1 MTLGP
6 GGEQIACTI
15 TGTDSDDVLVGT
27 DGADVIC
34 GLGGNDVLH
43 GLAGNDTLRG
53 GRGNDRLYGGRGK
66 DTLNGNRGN
75 DRLYGQ
81 AGADTL
87 IGGRG
92 NDRLYGQ
99 AGSEYGQP
107 NADTLIGGRGND
119 RLYGGRGADTLN
131 GNRGNDQ
138 LHGQAGADTLNGGKG
153 ADTLKG
159 GPGHDHALIGPGD
172 RHHSIETPEQ
182 EEAASDR
189 VDLGAFNDY
198 GPADADPT
206 LLGVDAEVLVGT
218 LGNGLRYYLR
228 SNDSPAESV
237 EMRLVVNAGAV
248 LDPEGAEGIAHF
260 LEHMLFKGTE
270 RFSKNEL
277 VQALRSIGTDF
288 GPDLNA
294 YTSADETVYMFDFQL
309 DDPEAL
315 DLAFEVLSEWVSAAT
330 LRPEDVEAERGVVLD
345 EYRLRDESAS
355 GRIGGFLDAIY
366 YTGSIYEGM
375 LIGGNEESIAAITAE
390 QLREFYET
398 WYRPDNVAVVV
409 VGDLPVTEME
419 QKVEQF
425 FGGLEARADPLPAQ
439 PERHA
444 FTADFVAEPL
454 TDVVTD
460 SDFGF
465 VSMSIDWQLP
475 AWPASTAGG
484 ARLGYMEAVIAQM
497 LEIRLDTAFRAG
509 LMSQASEPSMV
520 LWQQARGLRLYGTNL
535 RGPDLQQ
542 ATIDYLSVLEGAAH
556 YGFTQDEL
564 EQAVS
569 GELTAL
575 EALLDSVETI
585 QSSGYA
591 ERYVLNFVRG
601 EGIESTAERVAR
613 LGALLDTF
621 TVEEM
626 TAHLRWLLENA
637 PPLVVSLGDDP
648 ANVPTASE
656 LQAAIEAVV
665 PVPPP
670 EPEEQVETLLVSP
683 GPVAATSEQALD
695 VFEGAYE
702 WVFGNGATVV
712 FAPSDLAAN
721 QVSVTAQSLGGWS
734 LLPVGSSAVRRHA
747 AAAVAASGVGEISAT
762 QLDEYLA
769 TTTARVSPYISEFT
783 EGFSGSASPDDLDDL
798 FSLLHLYVTEPR
810 ITQVAANEQIQSMR
824 TRRTAA
830 DNSPQ
835 WMAALAMWAAY
846 YQHSPWFTL
855 VASQEQIDATTPA
868 SLLELYEMRLSDVD
882 DLVVVVVGDIDQ
894 DTVADLATRYIGT
907 LPAGAPDSFVDHNP
921 GFPPGIQRI
930 TIPVDADSGETGL
943 NIVFG
948 TRVPVTVESLVT
960 ADVAKNLMDDLLDVA
975 VREELGETY
984 VIGVSITPNI
994 QVGTWEIVI
1003 EATGA
1008 PETLEQSLATI
1019 IDVIEELIANG
1030 PTDTDLA
1037 QAKAVAR
1044 DNYQLDNNNE
1054 IIGPLLRRRH
1064 LNDAPAGTPSQ
1075 RLQALSEITA
1085 ADIQQ
1090 LVTQLVD
1097 IDNRIEVFRTVEA

>member
-1 MTLGP
+1 MRLAVRRCILPAWFVLAAAGCVLCALMMFPPSAPAAPAVTLGP

-87 IGGRG
+87 TGGRG

-465 VSMSIDWQLP
+465 ISMSIDWQLP

-509 LMSQASEPSMV
+509 LMSQASEPGMV

-542 ATIDYLSVLEGAAH
+542 ATTDYLSVLEGAAH

-575 EALLDSVETI
+575 EALLDSAETI
-585 QSSGYA
+585 QSSDYA
-591 ERYVLNFVRG
+591 E
-601 EGIESTAERVAR
+601 
-613 LGALLDTF
+613 
-621 TVEEM
+621 
-626 TAHLRWLLENA
+626 
-637 PPLVVSLGDDP
+637 PLC
-648 ANVPTASE
+648 
-656 LQAAIEAVV
+656 
-665 PVPPP
+665 
-670 EPEEQVETLLVSP
+670 
-683 GPVAATSEQALD
+683 
-695 VFEGAYE
+695 
-702 WVFGNGATVV
+702 
-712 FAPSDLAAN
+712 
-721 QVSVTAQSLGGWS
+721 
-734 LLPVGSSAVRRHA
+734 
-747 AAAVAASGVGEISAT
+747 
-762 QLDEYLA
+762 
-769 TTTARVSPYISEFT
+769 
-783 EGFSGSASPDDLDDL
+783 
-798 FSLLHLYVTEPR
+798 
-810 ITQVAANEQIQSMR
+810 
-824 TRRTAA
+824 
-830 DNSPQ
+830 
-835 WMAALAMWAAY
+835 
-846 YQHSPWFTL
+846 
-855 VASQEQIDATTPA
+855 
-868 SLLELYEMRLSDVD
+868 LELREGGGHRVD
-882 DLVVVVVGDIDQ
+882 
-894 DTVADLATRYIGT
+894 R
-907 LPAGAPDSFVDHNP
+907 
-921 GFPPGIQRI
+921 
-930 TIPVDADSGETGL
+930 
-943 NIVFG
+943 
-948 TRVPVTVESLVT
+948 
-960 ADVAKNLMDDLLDVA
+960 
-975 VREELGETY
+975 
-984 VIGVSITPNI
+984 
-994 QVGTWEIVI
+994 
-1003 EATGA
+1003 
-1008 PETLEQSLATI
+1008 
-1019 IDVIEELIANG
+1019 
-1030 PTDTDLA
+1030 
-1037 QAKAVAR
+1037 
-1044 DNYQLDNNNE
+1044 
-1054 IIGPLLRRRH
+1054 
-1064 LNDAPAGTPSQ
+1064 
-1075 RLQALSEITA
+1075 
-1085 ADIQQ
+1085 
-1090 LVTQLVD
+1090 
-1097 IDNRIEVFRTVEA
+1097 

>member
-1 MTLGP
+1 M
-6 GGEQIACTI
+6 
-15 TGTDSDDVLVGT
+15 
-27 DGADVIC
+27 IC
-34 GLGGNDVLH
+34 GLGGNDILR
-43 GLAGNDTLRG
+43 GGAGNDTLRG
-53 GRGNDRLYGGRGK
+53 GRGADRLYGHAGNDTLRGGRGA
-66 DTLNGNRGN
+66 
-75 DRLYGQ
+75 DRLYGH
-81 AGADTL
+81 
-87 IGGRG
+87 
-92 NDRLYGQ
+92 
-99 AGSEYGQP
+99 AGS
-107 NADTLIGGRGND
+107 DTLIGGRGND
-119 RLYGGRGADTLN
+119 RLYGGRGADTLH
-131 GNRGNDQ
+131 GNRGNDI
-138 LHGQAGADTLNGGKG
+138 LHGHAGNDTLNGNEGADTLR
-153 ADTLKG
+153 G
-159 GPGHDHALIGPGD
+159 GPGRDHATVGRGD
-172 RHHSIETPEQ
+172 RYRSIETPEQ
-182 EEAASDR
+182 EKAASDR

-198 GPADADPT
+198 EPADADPT
-206 LLGVDAEVLVGT
+206 LLGVDADVLIGT
-218 LGNGLRYYLR
+218 LDNGLRYYLR

-248 LDPEGAEGIAHF
+248 LDPEGAEGVAHF
-260 LEHMLFKGTE
+260 LEHMLFNGTE

-277 VQALRSIGTDF
+277 IQALRSIGTDF

-294 YTSADETVYMFDFQL
+294 FTSADETVYMFDFQL

-330 LRPEDVEAERGVVLD
+330 LRPDDVEAERGIVLD
-345 EYRLRDESAS
+345 EYRLRSESAS
-355 GRIGGFLDAIY
+355 GRISDFLDAIY
-366 YTGSIYEGM
+366 YTGSIYEDM
-375 LIGGNEESIAAITAE
+375 LIGGNEESIAAITTE

-398 WYRPDNVAVVV
+398 WYRPDNAAVVV

-425 FGGLEARADPLPAQ
+425 FGGLEARADAMPAQ

-465 VSMSIDWQLP
+465 ISMSIDWQLP
-475 AWPASTAGG
+475 AWPPSTAGG
-484 ARLGYMEAVIAQM
+484 ARLRYMEAVIAQM

-542 ATIDYLSVLEGAAH
+542 ATTDYLSVLEGAAH

-569 GELTAL
+569 GERTAL
-575 EALLDSVETI
+575 EALLDSAETI
-585 QSSGYA
+585 QSSDYA

-626 TAHLRWLLENA
+626 TAHLRWLLGNA

-670 EPEEQVETLLVSP
+670 EPEESIETLMIAP
-683 GPVAATSEQALD
+683 DPVAATSERALD

-702 WVFGNGATVV
+702 WVFDNGATVV

-721 QVSVTAQSLGGWS
+721 EVSVTAQSLGGWS

-810 ITQVAANEQIQSMR
+810 ITQVAANEQIQRMR

-830 DNSPQ
+830 DNSPL
-835 WMAALAMWAAY
+835 WMAELARLAAY
-846 YQHSPWFTL
+846 YQHSPWFTY
-855 VASQEQIDATTPA
+855 VASHEQIDATTPA

-882 DLVVVVVGDIDQ
+882 DLVLVVVGDIDQ

-943 NIVFG
+943 QIMFG
-948 TRVPVTVESLVT
+948 ARVPVTVESLVT
-960 ADVAKNLMDDLLDVA
+960 AAVARDLIDDLLVGA

-984 VIGVSITPNI
+984 SIGVSITPNI
-994 QVGTWEIVI
+994 EVGTWEIVI

-1008 PETLEQSLATI
+1008 PDTLERSLATI
-1019 IDVIEELIANG
+1019 IDVIEELTANG

-1037 QAKAVAR
+1037 QAKSVAR
-1044 DNYQLDNNNE
+1044 DDYQLDNNDE

-1064 LNDAPAGTPSQ
+1064 LHDAVVGTPSQ

-1085 ADIQQ
+1085 ADIQK
-1090 LVTQLVD
+1090 LVALLVD
-1097 IDNRIEVFRTVEA
+1097 IDNRIEVFRTPGL